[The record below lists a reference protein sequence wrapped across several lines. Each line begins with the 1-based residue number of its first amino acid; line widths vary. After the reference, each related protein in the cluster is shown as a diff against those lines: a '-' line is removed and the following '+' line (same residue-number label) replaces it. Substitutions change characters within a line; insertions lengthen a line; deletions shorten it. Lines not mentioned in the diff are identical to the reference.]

1 MVYDDSEA
9 QVDEEVRQ
17 QLRGLVTFLRKN
29 KVKVAENARP
39 DIDSREAHRNYIQLL
54 RAATSGRMTQE
65 AFKQNLLAFESLKP
79 DDEGYQTQMIRG
91 QAMCHKQWLA
101 HNEVR
106 HRMRLAWADFFRK
119 HNRFLCPTATTQA
132 FPHNQQGERWER
144 MVMVNGKPQPSSTQM
159 FWAGYS
165 CNFYLPSTVA
175 PIELTDDGLP
185 VGVQIVG
192 PQYGDHTCIHFAGLL
207 ENEYQGFVPPP
218 GFE

>member
-1 MVYDDSEA
+1 V
-9 QVDEEVRQ
+9 QRQ
-17 QLRGLVTFLRKN
+17 LHALVTFLKKN

-39 DIDSREAHRNYIQLL
+39 AIDSREAHRNYIQLL
-54 RAATSGRMTQE
+54 RAATCGRMTQD
-65 AFKQNLLAFESLKP
+65 AFNQNLLALQTLKP
-79 DDEGYQTQMIRG
+79 DDEGYQAQMIRG
-91 QAMCHKQWLA
+91 QAMYHKQWLA
-101 HNEVR
+101 HNETR
-106 HRMRLAWADFFRK
+106 HRMRFAWADFFRK
-119 HNRFLCPTATTQA
+119 YDLFLCPTATTAA

-144 MVMVNGKPQPSSTQM
+144 MVMVNGKPQPSTTQM

-175 PIELTDDGLP
+175 PIGLTEDGLP

-207 ENEYQGFVPPP
+207 EREYHGFIPPP